1 MKWLWN
7 WSKPKISSIVDNS
20 QLEALRNDLTTLQN
34 NVSNIQASLSSYLT
48 NNQSYSL
55 TNTSDKFVINVAKSA
70 NYLELQRGGSRK
82 TTIGLGSSS
91 SDNFSIESTG
101 NIVLKPNQYIDANG
115 SPIQNVASPTQANQV
130 TTKQYVDTLTT
141 TNTNSIN
148 SLTTRVTNLENKNV
162 SNSNLSKVYGKVTW
176 TNPISKFENFTTLYC
191 SASSIT
197 LTDGTIIQ
205 FKDLQKYIISYSY
218 GFNSTIFISSGSSS
232 DPRQGGMFLSPDYFY
247 NSLGLYL
254 GNTSFSMN
262 LIWMNTTGASTRNV
276 TWKTNVKPYFEVVLI
291 LSDSL
296 EMITKNILNKS
307 SYSLKSTTNVDE
319 TMEVVSWESME

>member
-148 SLTTRVTNLENKNV
+148 SLTTRVTNLENQDSSGVKLSMITGQVKISQIYNV
-162 SNSNLSKVYGKVTW
+162 GTA
-176 TNPISKFENFTTLYC
+176 TTLIYLN
-191 SASSIT
+191 SFSTDPFSSIT
-197 LTDGTIIQ
+197 LSNGNIITLD
-205 FKDLQKYIISYSY
+205 KLKKYIIAYDY
-218 GFNSTIFISSGSSS
+218 GFNVLDFINPPKKAFLGTFVKQNTI
-232 DPRQGGMFLSPDYFY
+232 PQ
-247 NSLGLYL
+247 LGLITANLPSFNVVYL
-254 GNTSFSMN
+254 GNDN
-262 LIWMNTTGASTRNV
+262 PQVVWNTKNPYMNV
-276 TWKTNVKPYFEVVLI
+276 TLV
-291 LSDSL
+291 LSDSV
-296 EMITKNILNKS
+296 ENITKNTKTSTLLSLNNIEDNT
-307 SYSLKSTTNVDE
+307 L
-319 TMEVVSWESME
+319 EVISWDNI

>member
-130 TTKQYVDTLTT
+130 TTKQYVDSSIKQYVDNAIANIPQSNKSGYLYKFFIDVKINQTINATPTNPFYKTINLNTIQSQLTQPT
-141 TNTNSIN
+141 YDVIKNMKFVSATPFGII
-148 SLTTRVTNLENKNV
+148 VGENKNPTWGV
-162 SNSNLSKVYGKVTW
+162 NIPSTLYIQGSSNGGIPTTFSYLEIAINISNYSGQASRYALALVGSSDVEISSNGLT
-176 TNPISKFENFTTLYC
+176 PISDGENE
-191 SASSIT
+191 I
-197 LTDGTIIQ
+197 
-205 FKDLQKYIISYSY
+205 
-218 GFNSTIFISSGSSS
+218 
-232 DPRQGGMFLSPDYFY
+232 
-247 NSLGLYL
+247 
-254 GNTSFSMN
+254 
-262 LIWMNTTGASTRNV
+262 
-276 TWKTNVKPYFEVVLI
+276 EI
-291 LSDSL
+291 LSI
-296 EMITKNILNKS
+296 ERI
-307 SYSLKSTTNVDE
+307 
-319 TMEVVSWESME
+319 

>member
-55 TNTSDKFVINVAKSA
+55 TNTSDKFIINVAKSA
-70 NYLELQRGGSRK
+70 NYLELQRGGNRK

-130 TTKQYVDTLTT
+130 TTKQYVDNAIQNITIANGTRLSKLYGYVSFNQVPNSFQNLTYVYTTYPSSIKLTNGNIININDLKKYIISWNYAFEPVTTPDLTGEGNGWFVKTADNSQFFSLGDSQVNGMEVVYLTNKSSPLSVTWNDTPSFTIEIILSDTLE
-141 TNTNSIN
+141 NITNSIN
-148 SLTTRVTNLENKNV
+148 KVSNNLYLAKDSGTILEVTSWKNLE
-162 SNSNLSKVYGKVTW
+162 
-176 TNPISKFENFTTLYC
+176 
-191 SASSIT
+191 
-197 LTDGTIIQ
+197 
-205 FKDLQKYIISYSY
+205 
-218 GFNSTIFISSGSSS
+218 
-232 DPRQGGMFLSPDYFY
+232 
-247 NSLGLYL
+247 
-254 GNTSFSMN
+254 
-262 LIWMNTTGASTRNV
+262 
-276 TWKTNVKPYFEVVLI
+276 
-291 LSDSL
+291 
-296 EMITKNILNKS
+296 
-307 SYSLKSTTNVDE
+307 
-319 TMEVVSWESME
+319 

>member
-115 SPIQNVASPTQANQV
+115 SSIQNVASPTQANQV

-148 SLTTRVTNLENKNV
+148 GLTTRVTNLENQDSSGVKLSMITGQVKTSQIYNV
-162 SNSNLSKVYGKVTW
+162 GT
-176 TNPISKFENFTTLYC
+176 TTTLTYLNFF
-191 SASSIT
+191 STDPLSSIT
-197 LTDGTIIQ
+197 LSNGNIITLD
-205 FKDLQKYIISYSY
+205 KLKKYIIAYDY
-218 GFNSTIFISSGSSS
+218 GFNVLDFINPPKGALLGTFVKQNTM
-232 DPRQGGMFLSPDYFY
+232 PQ
-247 NSLGLYL
+247 LGLITANLPSFNVVYL
-254 GNTSFSMN
+254 GNDNPQVVWKTKNPYM
-262 LIWMNTTGASTRNV
+262 NV
-276 TWKTNVKPYFEVVLI
+276 TLV
-291 LSDSL
+291 LSDSV
-296 EMITKNILNKS
+296 ENITKNTKTSTLLSLNNIEDNT
-307 SYSLKSTTNVDE
+307 L
-319 TMEVVSWESME
+319 EVISWDNI

>member
-1 MKWLWN
+1 M
-7 WSKPKISSIVDNS
+7 DNS

-148 SLTTRVTNLENKNV
+148 SLTTRVTNLENQDSSGVKLSMITGKVNLGETFNVGNV
-162 SNSNLSKVYGKVTW
+162 SNLNYLRSFSSDG
-176 TNPISKFENFTTLYC
+176 F
-191 SASSIT
+191 SSIT
-197 LTDGTIIQ
+197 LSNGNIITLD
-205 FKDLQKYIISYSY
+205 KLKKYLIAYDY
-218 GFNSTIFISSGSSS
+218 GFNIYDFINPPKPSI
-232 DPRQGGMFLSPDYFY
+232 QGMFIKQNILPQ
-247 NSLGLYL
+247 LGLITSTLPNFSVIYL
-254 GNTSFSMN
+254 GNDN
-262 LIWMNTTGASTRNV
+262 
-276 TWKTNVKPYFEVVLI
+276 PQVV
-291 LSDSL
+291 
-296 EMITKNILNKS
+296 
-307 SYSLKSTTNVDE
+307 
-319 TMEVVSWESME
+319 